1 MYGIERYYDHYVI
14 VRKEDNSIVFHY
26 DSFVEAERE
35 LKELNGETEAEA
47 IIDNNGRNYT
57 VYHLHSDLSN
67 GVTNIDSVTKY
78 KQYVEHAKS
87 LGMKALAFAEHGNI
101 FEWVHKKESIEAA
114 GMKYIHA
121 AEVYLTTDTNAE
133 DKHRDNYHC
142 VLIAKNYDGVKE
154 LNKLISNSFNRD
166 DFHYYYAPRIGL
178 NELFAT
184 SDNII
189 ITTACFR
196 KGTPVL
202 TTNGYIPIEN
212 IKSGDVV
219 VNRYGQQEVVNFP
232 TQRHYVG
239 DGYRINFVGGKS
251 IECTSNHE
259 FLTYKLNKKELQW
272 VSAEELNVKRGS
284 EKHICVLP
292 ITLTKYSNKNIIY
305 KNEWDGSFFNNSN
318 KHKKYRLPEEIK
330 ITPELMRLF
339 GLFLGD
345 GCISLKVEPRIGFT
359 FNIDEYEVYW
369 NSFVKKATEQLGIE
383 WQVSYRRENNRVDIT
398 SSSRELINLFYYLFG
413 DVDASNKDIPKRL
426 KHISKDL
433 DIELF
438 FGYMLADGYFR
449 QRYSKSINANHSE
462 FVAASISKKLI
473 DDMGEILDS
482 LHISYGIR
490 KSDKHIDKKGVN
502 HKDSW
507 YLYSK
512 AYDIGCIS
520 KLNTNSHLD
529 IIQIFNNAIQ
539 KFEDADFITFNN
551 ILYKKVRLKNK
562 ELIKL
567 NETVYCLNNN
577 SHSFVCNGLVV
588 HNCLGGVLNKADNDI
603 KTQFLRFLI
612 KNKHRCYLEIQHH
625 NCEDQATYNK
635 ILYTIHQKTNI
646 PLIAGTDTH
655 CLNDT
660 HVEGRS
666 ILQKGKNVF
675 FSDEEAWDLTFKTYD
690 ELVNAYRNQ
699 RALPEEVYLEA
710 IENTNRMADSIEEF
724 KLDYNKKYPKLY
736 NDSEKVLKEKILKG
750 IKNRGVDKYEN
761 FDEYKKKIQYELE
774 TYKHNGAIDFLL
786 LEEDYKSALK
796 KQGVSCGYSRGSVSG
811 SEIAYLLGITEVDSI
826 KYNLNF
832 ERFMNK
838 ERVSLADVDTDW
850 SKKDRYKVREYLFNK
865 EGLYCC
871 DIITFNTI
879 ALKGAIKDVGRALGL
894 SVDETQTIS
903 DAVYLDENKKDCID
917 DFYLKKY
924 PELFKY
930 VDIVKGTI
938 VSIGNHP
945 AGLVVSPY
953 PVDEWFGLCSTKSN
967 ENMISQINMK
977 EIDGLS
983 FVKLDVLGLD
993 CVGLIN
999 ETCDLA
1005 GIPRLTPDNI
1015 SFDDK
1020 KVWDEIRDDCTMIFQ
1035 FESSYAGDYIKQ
1047 LFSDDTI
1054 ANIKEKNKN
1063 FSYIDLMSMANGAI
1077 RPAGA
1082 SYRDELSTGKYHDN
1096 GHEALNK
1103 FLAPT
1108 LGYLVYQEQIIE
1120 FLHSF
1125 CGYTMGE
1132 ADIVRRGFAKKTGTD
1147 KFIPKIKEGFIKT
1160 MKEKYNVEEDESN
1173 KLIESFIQ
1181 VIIDAS
1187 SYLFSLNHAT
1197 PYSFLGYVVGWLRCY
1212 YKLETVTTA
1221 LNIYEDDSDKC
1232 LEILQYAKKHGIEL
1246 KPIKF
1251 SKSGSFYTID
1261 KENNAIYKGISS
1273 IKYCNAQIA
1282 NELLELSKNHYDTFT
1297 DLLKDI
1303 KEKTSLNSR
1312 QLHILTGLNFFS
1324 EFGNNKYLLNVIEV
1338 YDKFASAKII
1348 AKKKMEELGVTEFLM
1363 EKYAGKE
1370 TKSQY
1375 RDLDN
1380 QGLIKELCGRL
1391 SNDSMGVVEQV
1402 KFEMEYLEY
1411 TTYVNPDFADY
1422 YYIVLNFRTMSD
1434 PTKPYF
1440 TLRNIKTGEEI
1451 QTKIKQSKLYKEDPF
1466 GEYAIL
1472 DIKGF
1477 TYKYKKKN
1485 VGGEWIETS
1494 ETEPIVTEYEVIKN
1508 G

>member
-1 MYGIERYYDHYVI
+1 MRKVKLMNDVNKNYV
-14 VRKEDNSIVFHY
+14 
-26 DSFVEAERE
+26 
-35 LKELNGETEAEA
+35 
-47 IIDNNGRNYT
+47 

-78 KQYVEHAKS
+78 KEYVEYAKS
-87 LGMKALAFAEHGNI
+87 LGMTALGFAEHGNI
-101 FEWVHKKESIEAA
+101 FEWVHKKEAIEAV

-121 AEVYLTTDTNAE
+121 AEVYLTKDSDVE

-154 LNKLISNSFNRD
+154 LNKLISASFNRD
-166 DFHYYYAPRIGL
+166 DYHYYYAPRISFD
-178 NELFAT
+178 ELYTT

-189 ITTACFR
+189 ITTAC
-196 KGTPVL
+196 
-202 TTNGYIPIEN
+202 
-212 IKSGDVV
+212 
-219 VNRYGQQEVVNFP
+219 
-232 TQRHYVG
+232 
-239 DGYRINFVGGKS
+239 
-251 IECTSNHE
+251 
-259 FLTYKLNKKELQW
+259 
-272 VSAEELNVKRGS
+272 
-284 EKHICVLP
+284 
-292 ITLTKYSNKNIIY
+292 
-305 KNEWDGSFFNNSN
+305 
-318 KHKKYRLPEEIK
+318 
-330 ITPELMRLF
+330 
-339 GLFLGD
+339 
-345 GCISLKVEPRIGFT
+345 
-359 FNIDEYEVYW
+359 
-369 NSFVKKATEQLGIE
+369 
-383 WQVSYRRENNRVDIT
+383 
-398 SSSRELINLFYYLFG
+398 
-413 DVDASNKDIPKRL
+413 
-426 KHISKDL
+426 
-433 DIELF
+433 
-438 FGYMLADGYFR
+438 
-449 QRYSKSINANHSE
+449 
-462 FVAASISKKLI
+462 
-473 DDMGEILDS
+473 
-482 LHISYGIR
+482 
-490 KSDKHIDKKGVN
+490 
-502 HKDSW
+502 
-507 YLYSK
+507 
-512 AYDIGCIS
+512 
-520 KLNTNSHLD
+520 
-529 IIQIFNNAIQ
+529 
-539 KFEDADFITFNN
+539 
-551 ILYKKVRLKNK
+551 
-562 ELIKL
+562 
-567 NETVYCLNNN
+567 
-577 SHSFVCNGLVV
+577 
-588 HNCLGGVLNKADNDI
+588 LGGVLSKADNNL
-603 KTQFLRFLI
+603 KTEFLKFLN
-612 KNKHRCYLEIQHH
+612 KNKHRSYLEIQHH
-625 NCEDQATYNK
+625 NCEDQAIYNK
-635 ILYTIHQKTNI
+635 ILYTIHQKTGI

-660 HVEGRS
+660 HIEGRS
-666 ILQKGKNVF
+666 ILQKSKSVF

-690 ELVNAYRNQ
+690 ELVRMYKNQ
-699 RALPEEVYLEA
+699 YALPEEVYLQA
-710 IENTNRMADSIEEF
+710 IENTNVMANSVEEF
-724 KLDYNKKYPKLY
+724 KLDYSKKYPKLY
-736 NDSEKVLKEKILKG
+736 NDSEKALKEKIVEG
-750 IKNRGVDKYEN
+750 IKNRGIAKYDN
-761 FDEYKKKIQYELE
+761 FNEYKKKIQYELE
-774 TYKHNGAIDFLL
+774 TYKYNGAIDFLL

-796 KQGVSCGYSRGSVSG
+796 KQGVSYGYSRGSVSG
-811 SEIAYLLGITEVDSI
+811 SIIAYLLGITEVDSI

-865 EGLYCC
+865 KGLYCC

-879 ALKGAIKDVGRALGL
+879 ALKGAIKDVGRALGM

-903 DAVYLDENKKDCID
+903 DAVYQDENKKDCID
-917 DFYLKKY
+917 DFYIKKY

-945 AGLVVSPY
+945 AGLVVSPF
-953 PVDEWFGLCSTKSN
+953 PIDEWFGLCTTKTN

-977 EIDGLS
+977 ELDGLQ

-1005 GIPRLTPDNI
+1005 KIPRITPDNI
-1015 SFDDK
+1015 SFNDK

-1054 ANIKEKNKN
+1054 AKIKEKNEN

-1082 SYRDELSTGKYHDN
+1082 SYRDELSSGKYRDN
-1096 GHEALNK
+1096 GHEALNT

-1160 MKEKYNVEEDESN
+1160 MKEKYNVDEEESN
-1173 KLIESFIQ
+1173 QLIENFIQ

-1221 LNIYEDDSDKC
+1221 LNIYEDDTDKC
-1232 LEILQYAKKHGIEL
+1232 LEILQYAKKHNIEI

-1251 SKSGSFYTID
+1251 GKSGSSYTID

-1273 IKYCNAQIA
+1273 IKYCNVQIA
-1282 NELLELSKNHYDTFT
+1282 DELLELSKNKYDTFT

-1312 QLHILTGLNFFS
+1312 QLNILTGLNFFS

-1338 YDKFASAKII
+1338 YDKFATAKII
-1348 AKKKMEELGVTEFLM
+1348 AKKKMEELGVTELLM
-1363 EKYAGKE
+1363 MKYAGKE

-1380 QGLIKELCGRL
+1380 QGLIKELCNNL
-1391 SNDSMGVVEQV
+1391 QNDAMGAVEQIR
-1402 KFEMEYLEY
+1402 FEMEYLEY
-1411 TTYVNPDFADY
+1411 ATYTNPNFADY

-1440 TLRNIKTGEEI
+1440 TLRNIKTGEEVK
-1451 QTKIKQSKLYKEDPF
+1451 TRIKQGKLYRENPF
-1466 GEYAIL
+1466 GEFSVL
-1472 DIKGF
+1472 GVKGF

-1485 VGGEWIETS
+1485 INGEWLDSDEL
-1494 ETEPIVTEYEVIKN
+1494 EPILTEFEVIK
-1508 G
+1508 

>member
-1 MYGIERYYDHYVI
+1 MM
-14 VRKEDNSIVFHY
+14 ST
-26 DSFVEAERE
+26 E
-35 LKELNGETEAEA
+35 LKDLNKG
-47 IIDNNGRNYT
+47 NNY
-57 VYHLHSDLSN
+57 VVWHLHSDLSN

-78 KQYVEHAKS
+78 KEYVEYAKS
-87 LGMKALAFAEHGNI
+87 LGMTALAFAEHGNI
-101 FEWVHKKESIEAA
+101 FEWVHKKEAIEAA

-121 AEVYLTTDTNAE
+121 AEVYLTTNKSGE

-142 VLIAKNYDGVKE
+142 VLIAKNYEGVKE
-154 LNKLISNSFNRD
+154 LNRLISASFNRD
-166 DFHYYYAPRIGL
+166 DYHYYYAPRIGFD
-178 NELFAT
+178 ELYVT

-189 ITTACFR
+189 ITTAC
-196 KGTPVL
+196 
-202 TTNGYIPIEN
+202 
-212 IKSGDVV
+212 
-219 VNRYGQQEVVNFP
+219 
-232 TQRHYVG
+232 
-239 DGYRINFVGGKS
+239 
-251 IECTSNHE
+251 
-259 FLTYKLNKKELQW
+259 
-272 VSAEELNVKRGS
+272 
-284 EKHICVLP
+284 
-292 ITLTKYSNKNIIY
+292 
-305 KNEWDGSFFNNSN
+305 
-318 KHKKYRLPEEIK
+318 
-330 ITPELMRLF
+330 
-339 GLFLGD
+339 
-345 GCISLKVEPRIGFT
+345 
-359 FNIDEYEVYW
+359 
-369 NSFVKKATEQLGIE
+369 
-383 WQVSYRRENNRVDIT
+383 
-398 SSSRELINLFYYLFG
+398 
-413 DVDASNKDIPKRL
+413 
-426 KHISKDL
+426 
-433 DIELF
+433 
-438 FGYMLADGYFR
+438 
-449 QRYSKSINANHSE
+449 
-462 FVAASISKKLI
+462 
-473 DDMGEILDS
+473 
-482 LHISYGIR
+482 
-490 KSDKHIDKKGVN
+490 
-502 HKDSW
+502 
-507 YLYSK
+507 
-512 AYDIGCIS
+512 
-520 KLNTNSHLD
+520 
-529 IIQIFNNAIQ
+529 
-539 KFEDADFITFNN
+539 
-551 ILYKKVRLKNK
+551 
-562 ELIKL
+562 
-567 NETVYCLNNN
+567 
-577 SHSFVCNGLVV
+577 
-588 HNCLGGVLNKADNDI
+588 LGGVLNKADNNI
-603 KTQFLRFLI
+603 KTEFLRFLI

-625 NCEDQATYNK
+625 NCADQATYNRV
-635 ILYTIHQKTNI
+635 LYTIHQKTGL

-660 HVEGRS
+660 HIEGRS
-666 ILQKGKNVF
+666 ILQKAKDVF
-675 FSDEEAWDLTFKTYD
+675 FSDEESWDLTFKTYD
-690 ELVNAYRNQ
+690 ELVEAYRKQN
-699 RALPEEVYLEA
+699 ALPEDVYLKA
-710 IENTNRMADSIEEF
+710 IENTNVMADSVEPF
-724 KLDYNKKYPKLY
+724 TLDYSKKYPKLY
-736 NDSEKVLKEKILKG
+736 NDSEKALKEKIING
-750 IKNRGVDKYEN
+750 IKNRGVDKYSN

-774 TYKHNGAIDFLL
+774 TYKYNGAMDFLL

-796 KQGVSCGYSRGSVSG
+796 KQGVSYGYSRGSVSG
-811 SEIAYLLGITEVDSI
+811 SIIAYLLGITEVDSI

-879 ALKGAIKDVGRALGL
+879 AMKGAIKDVGRALGM

-903 DAVYLDENKKDCID
+903 DAVYQDENKKDCID
-917 DFYLKKY
+917 DFYIKKY
-924 PELFKY
+924 PELFQY

-945 AGLVVSPY
+945 AGLVVSPF
-953 PVDEWFGLCSTKSN
+953 PIDEWFGLCTTKTN

-977 EIDGLS
+977 ELDGLQ

-1005 GIPRLTPDNI
+1005 GIQRITPDNI

-1047 LFSDDTI
+1047 LFSDETI
-1054 ANIKEKNKN
+1054 AKIKEQNEN

-1082 SYRDELSTGKYHDN
+1082 SYRDELSRGEYRDN
-1096 GHEALNK
+1096 GHEALNN

-1160 MKEKYNVEEDESN
+1160 MKEKYNVDEDESN

-1212 YKLETVTTA
+1212 YKLETITTA

-1232 LEILQYAKKHGIEL
+1232 LEILQYAKKHNIEL

-1251 SKSGSFYTID
+1251 GKSGADYTMD

-1273 IKYCNAQIA
+1273 IKYCNVQIA
-1282 NELLELSKNHYDTFT
+1282 NELLELAHNKYETFT

-1303 KEKTSLNSR
+1303 KEKTSVNAR
-1312 QLHILTGLNFFS
+1312 QLNILTGLDFFS
-1324 EFGNNKYLLNVIEV
+1324 EFGKNKYLLNVIKV

-1363 EKYAGKE
+1363 TKYAGKE

-1375 RDLDN
+1375 REIDN
-1380 QGLIKELCGRL
+1380 QGLIKELCSRL
-1391 SNDSMGVVEQV
+1391 PNESMGVVEQI
-1402 KFEMEYLEY
+1402 KFEMEFLEY

-1422 YYIVLNFRTMSD
+1422 YYVVLNFKTFAD
-1434 PTKPYF
+1434 PTKPHF

-1451 QTKIKQSKLYKEDPF
+1451 KTRIRQSKLYRENPF
-1466 GEYAIL
+1466 GEFAIL

-1477 TYKYKKKN
+1477 TYVYKKKN
-1485 VGGEWIETS
+1485 IGGDWVET
-1494 ETEPIVTEYEVIKN
+1494 EELEPIVTEFEVVKN